1 MLLFAALLLCAQWRQ
16 CTSGVGGESDTPD
29 TPVAYVVARDTGTV
43 HGAPK
48 GTSASADSGWGGPE
62 SGAAVSASTP
72 AVCGVTE
79 IHADG
84 LTPAELER
92 EFAALRASG
101 RPAIVRGA
109 AKLSSLVGRQEL
121 AELMSGAVV
130 RVGTAAGIIGNAG
143 EGPREMLLTKYL
155 DMMGGGGDGG
165 DGGGDGGGGGS
176 GGRGKGKLKSD
187 GRGTAATDV
196 DKNDEPPLYVSTD
209 FLHTTQPPPST
220 LTRGQSHLHGQYFI
234 LFVLPLTGLGQHLD
248 RRQGQPR
255 PPFRQSAAALRSA
268 LFKKVHWPSVHSSR
282 VQQMH
287 AIVLCSTHAHSY
299 AFDRGKLF
307 AQASLKARAR
317 VLESFP
323 MRLMPASPNR
333 TLPSVAGFSLEVRSF

>member
-1 MLLFAALLLCAQWRQ
+1 LLFAALLLFAH
-16 CTSGVGGESDTPD
+16 CTSGVGGDSDTPD
-29 TPVAYVVARDTGTV
+29 TPVAHVVARDTGTV

-109 AKLSSLVGRQEL
+109 VKLSSLVDRQEL

-176 GGRGKGKLKSD
+176 GGRGKRKLKSD
-187 GRGTAATDV
+187 GRGTAVTDV
-196 DKNDEPPLYVSTD
+196 DKNDEPPLYVPTD

-220 LTRGQSHLHGQYFI
+220 LTRGQSHLHGQYFN
-234 LFVLPLTGLGQHLD
+234 FVCLASDRPWPCQHVA

-268 LFKKVHWPSVHSSR
+268 FLKKVHWQFNKCTQSR
-282 VQQMH
+282 RAQRVRT
-287 AIVLCSTHAHSY
+287 VTHLTEA
-299 AFDRGKLF
+299 D
-307 AQASLKARAR
+307 SLHKP
-317 VLESFP
+317 V
-323 MRLMPASPNR
+323 
-333 TLPSVAGFSLEVRSF
+333 